1 MIAVGARV
9 AFTGAVIRRCQHD
22 PITVG
27 MRGTVLHI
35 DGRVA
40 RVDCGQS
47 FPDHPTGIRWI
58 PVANLTELP

>member
-9 AFTGAVIRRCQHD
+9 AFTGAAIRRTMHD

-27 MRGTVLHI
+27 MRGTVLAV
-35 DGRVA
+35 DNRVA

-47 FPDHPTGIRWI
+47 FPDHPTGIR
-58 PVANLTELP
+58 